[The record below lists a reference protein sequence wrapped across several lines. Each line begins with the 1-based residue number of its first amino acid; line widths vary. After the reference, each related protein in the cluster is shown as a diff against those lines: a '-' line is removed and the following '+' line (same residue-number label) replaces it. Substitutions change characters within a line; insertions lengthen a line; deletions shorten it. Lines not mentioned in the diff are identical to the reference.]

1 MHMLVGTDHGAI
13 VPIPSHLMPSCHMT
27 ITPLPR
33 SIYPQVLDKVA
44 ERVAIGPHK
53 GEYQL
58 RSEFR
63 I

>member
-1 MHMLVGTDHGAI
+1 MMYSPQVLDKVAGYT
-13 VPIPSHLMPSCHMT
+13 CT
-27 ITPLPR
+27 TTPLL
-33 SIYPQVLDKVA
+33 QVLDKVA

-63 I
+63 MAS

>member
-1 MHMLVGTDHGAI
+1 MVRWYRYHRTI
-13 VPIPSHLMPSCHMT
+13 MPSCHMA

-33 SIYPQVLDKVA
+33 FIHPQVLDKVA

-63 I
+63 M

>member
-1 MHMLVGTDHGAI
+1 
-13 VPIPSHLMPSCHMT
+13 
-27 ITPLPR
+27 
-33 SIYPQVLDKVA
+33 VLDKVA